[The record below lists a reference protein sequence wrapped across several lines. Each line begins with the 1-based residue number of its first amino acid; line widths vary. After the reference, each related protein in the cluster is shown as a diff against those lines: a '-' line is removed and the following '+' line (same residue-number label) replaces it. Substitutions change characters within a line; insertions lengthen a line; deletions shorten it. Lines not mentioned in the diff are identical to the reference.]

1 MRSSQS
7 ASLYLRIRS
16 ADAGWVY
23 ARSVTTSNGRLRPL
37 HALVNGKSVH
47 CAEGTCYLRFSL
59 NGKRIWQP
67 VGTDA
72 SQAVQA
78 EALGMA
84 IPEAPT
90 PSAAPDSVVDRSP
103 GKIDLPHA
111 IAEYLVDTAVGKS
124 KRTSFAYSYTLKIF
138 ARVCHKQTL
147 EQADRR
153 DILNFIAHFR
163 GLGNSPPAN
172 A

>member
-1 MRSSQS
+1 MAVS
-7 ASLYLRIRS
+7 
-16 ADAGWVY
+16 
-23 ARSVTTSNGRLRPL
+23 GRFMPWSTGNPST
-37 HALVNGKSVH
+37 APKVP
-47 CAEGTCYLRFSL
+47 ATFRFSL

-124 KRTSFAYSYTLKIF
+124 KRTSFAYSYTLKS
-138 ARVCHKQTL
+138 
-147 EQADRR
+147 
-153 DILNFIAHFR
+153 
-163 GLGNSPPAN
+163 SPRSATSRPWSRSN
-172 A
+172 AGTS